1 MRTLLH
7 LSDLHF
13 GRTDPATLAP
23 LLATAKE
30 IHPDVVIVSGDLTQ
44 RARGGQFREA
54 RDFLAALPQPQIVV
68 PGNHD
73 VPLYNVLLRF
83 ADPLANYRR
92 YITDDLE
99 PYYRDDEIAVAGI
112 NTARSLTFKGGRI
125 NERQVA
131 RVRER
136 LCALPETVA
145 RVIVT
150 HHPFDMPEG
159 HMEADLVGRA
169 RMAME
174 AFVAC
179 GADVIVSGHL
189 HVSHTTHTAIRY
201 KLPGRSALVVQ
212 AGTATSTRERG
223 EPNSFNVLVIERARV
238 SVERRVWRAVDRA
251 FVPGAV
257 EVFDRTE
264 EGWERA
270 TPPKP
275 ATEEPPPPGRAP
287 VG

>member
-1 MRTLLH
+1 VRTLLH

-13 GRTDPATLAP
+13 GRIDPATLAP
-23 LLATAKE
+23 LLASAKE
-30 IHPDVVIVSGDLTQ
+30 IRPDVVLVSGDLTQ
-44 RARGGQFREA
+44 RARRRQFREA

-73 VPLYNVLLRF
+73 VPLYNVALRF

-99 PYYRDDEIAVAGI
+99 PFFRDEEIAVAGI

-136 LCALPETVA
+136 LCALPEQVA

-150 HHPFDMPEG
+150 HHPFDLPEG
-159 HMEADLVGRA
+159 HLETDLVGRA

-179 GADVIVSGHL
+179 GADVIASGHL
-189 HVSHTTHTAIRY
+189 HVSHTGHTAIRY

-223 EPNSFNVLVIERARV
+223 EPNSFNVLVIERERI
-238 SVERRVWRAVDRA
+238 SVERRVWRAADGA
-251 FVPGAV
+251 FVHGAS
-257 EVFDRTE
+257 EVFRRTA

-270 TPPKP
+270 TPAESAK
-275 ATEEPPPPGRAP
+275 EEPGPPR
-287 VG
+287 